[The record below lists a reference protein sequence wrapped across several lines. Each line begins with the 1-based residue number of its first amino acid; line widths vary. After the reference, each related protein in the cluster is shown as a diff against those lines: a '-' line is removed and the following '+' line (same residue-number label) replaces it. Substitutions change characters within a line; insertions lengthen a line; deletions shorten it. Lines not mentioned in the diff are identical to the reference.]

1 MAMINEGHSSYRLR
15 KKTMGTAFAWHIY
28 LLYILNS
35 CPVSLHFTSDQGA
48 KVRLGADPLLYTR
61 GQPVCFQSSQ
71 SGNCNDGCS
80 LLKLIW
86 HSGEI
91 NQFNTSW
98 TKLCSFFHLYPAMFT
113 SKKSMNWEPE
123 ASGGG
128 SIEIQRCPTIGVR
141 PYKGSQDK
149 WGGYVIIIDGKKKK
163 SGFSTKTCYWC
174 FF

>member
-1 MAMINEGHSSYRLR
+1 
-15 KKTMGTAFAWHIY
+15 MGTAFAWHIY

-48 KVRLGADPLLYTR
+48 QVRLGADPLLYTR

-80 LLKLIW
+80 QLTLTW
-86 HSGEI
+86 HSGKI

-98 TKLCSFFHLYPAMFT
+98 TKLCSFFHLDPAMFT
-113 SKKSMNWEPE
+113 SKKSMNWDLRPVVEE
-123 ASGGG
+123 VL
-128 SIEIQRCPTIGVR
+128 RTIGVR

-149 WGGYVIIIDGKKKK
+149 WGGYVIITDGKKKK
-163 SGFSTKTCYWC
+163 SGFSTKTCYRC
-174 FF
+174 FFLSLLFL